1 MVSTTLMRL
10 AVVPGIVIIVYIY
23 TRDKVEKEP
32 ISLILKLILFGAA
45 CCYLAAFAENIVGN
59 LLPGYQPGSAQYAVT
74 TAFLVAGFWEELVKN
89 LALRLGSWRHTS
101 FNYMFDGIV
110 YGVSVAV
117 GFAVLENVM
126 YVTQYG
132 FATAVVRAFTAVPL
146 HAFCGAVMGIFY
158 SYAKRASVHNQPVSG
173 MFYSFMSWFVPVLIH
188 GIYDTFAMMNS
199 TVASTM
205 LWVFVAFL
213 YYTITKMVKKMSAED
228 RSIGGFHL

>member
-1 MVSTTLMRL
+1 MMSTTLMRL
-10 AVVPGIVIIVYIY
+10 AVIPGIVIIVYIY

-32 ISLILKLILFGAA
+32 IGLILKLLLFGAA
-45 CCYLAAFAENIVGN
+45 CCYVAAAVEGVVGN
-59 LLPGYQPGSAQYAVT
+59 ILPSYPRGSAGYAVT

-89 LALRLGSWRHTS
+89 LALRLGSWRSTA

-117 GFAVLENVM
+117 GFAVLENVT
-126 YVTQYG
+126 YVMQYG
-132 FATAVVRAFTAVPL
+132 MATAIVRAFTAVPL

-188 GIYDTFAMMNS
+188 GAYDTFAMINS
-199 TVASTM
+199 TIASTM
-205 LWVFVAFL
+205 LWIFVAFL
-213 YYTITKMVKKMSAED
+213 YYAITKMVKKMSAED
-228 RSIGGFHL
+228 RSIGGFN